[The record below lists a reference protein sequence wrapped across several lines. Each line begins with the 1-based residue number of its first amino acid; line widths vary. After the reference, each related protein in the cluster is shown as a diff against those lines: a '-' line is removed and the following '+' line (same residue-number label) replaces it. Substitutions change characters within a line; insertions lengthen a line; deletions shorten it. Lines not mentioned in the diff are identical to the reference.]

1 VSHITFKKLVVDAFL
16 SYDHVELTLDGTGIT
31 YIKGI
36 NNSDTKASSNGSG
49 KSALISESILWCL
62 TGQTSRSTKLVSN
75 LYLDRGASVTVGLDK
90 ENHYYEV
97 TRGTHKSIVGNG
109 IFITKDGVSV
119 TKPRIL
125 DNEEY
130 LKTELPELDWQVM
143 TSILI
148 LSQGLVN
155 GFSTLVN
162 RDRKERLEKLA
173 SMESVFTSV
182 KSMADNVYDRLL
194 LDYNNK
200 NFALTQLNA
209 QVNANTTLIN
219 SLNNTITSI
228 EARNAQVVSDDIKQ
242 QQIKQLDGLIAVE
255 TAKEV
260 ENNTKLTQLNAQVLS
275 ANSRVDSA
283 TTVYSRLSNTSNT
296 LTNSINDA
304 AICPTCLQPIL
315 DKAAEH
321 VHTSHAEKQAT
332 LNALITSVSN
342 ELVELRSN
350 VEPLRMQLADAT
362 AILNEEKGAVAS
374 LNNDI
379 QNCITLSRSISNNIA
394 MYNNQIKS
402 LDIKADSVDVYKTQI
417 SELVVANNNLEVK
430 ISASVR
436 AIAEAEK
443 QVNIAKWLV
452 AQTTRSIRSY
462 MLEGVTNYIN
472 MRCKEYSEYLF
483 DDAVVRLEADGSSLD
498 IYLGDKLVE
507 NISGG
512 EHRRLDIILQ
522 LAVRDLVMMQVGFTS
537 NILVIDEV
545 FDNLDNLGMVT
556 VLDLIT
562 SQREVISSI
571 FLITHKNDADLEY
584 DKILTVEKG
593 NDNISRIAA

>member
-1 VSHITFKKLVVDAFL
+1 MSHITFKKLVVDAFL